1 MENVSASFDQI
12 GHGAGAG
19 DGEVLGGELAGLGM
33 AQEYVCHGEKS
44 LKIRVHIRAKNNAGR
59 ALSLSH
65 MLSEISQINCSLSRM
80 LSEISQINCSLSHM
94 LSEISQINC
103 NDYKLCL

>member
-1 MENVSASFDQI
+1 M
-12 GHGAGAG
+12 
-19 DGEVLGGELAGLGM
+19 LGGELAGLGM

-65 MLSEISQINCSLSRM
+65 RLIAMTINYVY
-80 LSEISQINCSLSHM
+80 
-94 LSEISQINC
+94 
-103 NDYKLCL
+103 NDSSGMFLVGTIASIPALGWQARDLC